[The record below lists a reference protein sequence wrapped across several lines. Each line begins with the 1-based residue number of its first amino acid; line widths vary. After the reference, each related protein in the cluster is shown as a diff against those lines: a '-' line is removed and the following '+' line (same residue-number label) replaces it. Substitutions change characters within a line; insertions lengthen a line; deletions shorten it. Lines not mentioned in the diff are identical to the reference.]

1 MQKKKN
7 LVIGGTTGA
16 TSDMVFDEPPQ
27 RKTVPTTSQ
36 GSDAPLNQRG
46 LNLET
51 RPERVDED
59 DD

>member
-1 MQKKKN
+1 
-7 LVIGGTTGA
+7 
-16 TSDMVFDEPPQ
+16 MVFDEPPQ
-27 RKTVPTTSQ
+27 RKTGPTTPQ
-36 GSDAPLNQRG
+36 GSDALLNQRG